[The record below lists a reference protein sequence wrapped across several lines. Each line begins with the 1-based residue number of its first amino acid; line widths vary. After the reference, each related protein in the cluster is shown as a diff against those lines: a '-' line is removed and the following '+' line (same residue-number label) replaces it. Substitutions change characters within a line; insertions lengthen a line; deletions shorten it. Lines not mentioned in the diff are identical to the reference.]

1 MGDTITQPGYDVVI
15 GGLDISV
22 DTPELLCGLDSELID
37 GEWSTAVIRY
47 HDVTTP
53 IIGPFREWMPPIPYS
68 IKNQR
73 GASKIP
79 SKLVLYGIRELA

>member
-22 DTPELLCGLDSELID
+22 DTPELLCGLDFELID
-37 GEWSTAVIRY
+37 VEWSTAVIRY

-53 IIGPFREWMPPIPYS
+53 NAYNRTFP
-68 IKNQR
+68 
-73 GASKIP
+73 
-79 SKLVLYGIRELA
+79 